1 MQSINLPSI
10 LTPDA
15 GLLFWMLLAFLVVFF
30 FVAKF
35 GFPVIIKMV
44 EERKNY
50 IDEALGKAR
59 EANEKLADI
68 QLESERMLNETR
80 NQQAEILKQAKQS
93 GENIIQQAREK
104 AQNESAAMMQ
114 EAKKQIEAEKENALR
129 EIRQTVADL
138 SVIIAEKVVRQHL
151 ADQTSQ
157 QQLIEKLLDE
167 SLKENWAPSENPED
181 NLKENHF
188 SDRWLR
194 KVEKGGEQNH
204 LSPSFTAKYI
214 HSHTLLYI

>member
-59 EANEKLADI
+59 EAKQKLADI
-68 QLESERMLNETR
+68 QNETDP
-80 NQQAEILKQAKQS
+80 ILKKSMHFEKIAK
-93 GENIIQQAREK
+93 
-104 AQNESAAMMQ
+104 
-114 EAKKQIEAEKENALR
+114 LW
-129 EIRQTVADL
+129 
-138 SVIIAEKVVRQHL
+138 
-151 ADQTSQ
+151 QTSPSLLQ
-157 QQLIEKLLDE
+157 KKWCDSTLPTKLLNNNSSKNSWTKVSKRTE
-167 SLKENWAPSENPED
+167 HRLK
-181 NLKENHF
+181 NLKTIWKRTT
-188 SDRWLR
+188 SLTDD
-194 KVEKGGEQNH
+194 
-204 LSPSFTAKYI
+204 
-214 HSHTLLYI
+214 

>member
-93 GENIIQQAREK
+93 G
-104 AQNESAAMMQ
+104 
-114 EAKKQIEAEKENALR
+114 
-129 EIRQTVADL
+129 
-138 SVIIAEKVVRQHL
+138 
-151 ADQTSQ
+151 
-157 QQLIEKLLDE
+157 
-167 SLKENWAPSENPED
+167 
-181 NLKENHF
+181 
-188 SDRWLR
+188 
-194 KVEKGGEQNH
+194 
-204 LSPSFTAKYI
+204 
-214 HSHTLLYI
+214 

>member
-1 MQSINLPSI
+1 
-10 LTPDA
+10 
-15 GLLFWMLLAFLVVFF
+15 
-30 FVAKF
+30 
-35 GFPVIIKMV
+35 
-44 EERKNY
+44 
-50 IDEALGKAR
+50 
-59 EANEKLADI
+59 
-68 QLESERMLNETR
+68 MLNETR

-167 SLKENWAPSENPED
+167 SLKEN
-181 NLKENHF
+181 
-188 SDRWLR
+188 
-194 KVEKGGEQNH
+194 
-204 LSPSFTAKYI
+204 
-214 HSHTLLYI
+214 

>member
-167 SLKENWAPSENPED
+167 SLKEN
-181 NLKENHF
+181 
-188 SDRWLR
+188 
-194 KVEKGGEQNH
+194 
-204 LSPSFTAKYI
+204 
-214 HSHTLLYI
+214 